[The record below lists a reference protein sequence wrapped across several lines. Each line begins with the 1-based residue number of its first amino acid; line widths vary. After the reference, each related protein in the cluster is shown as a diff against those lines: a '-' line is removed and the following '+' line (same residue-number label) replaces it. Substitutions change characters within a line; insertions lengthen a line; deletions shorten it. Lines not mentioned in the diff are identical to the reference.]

1 VKPKTTPFK
10 ARLLGMLAPV
20 LLATAWF
27 WHSGP
32 ALAEQ
37 AAAPAAQLLA
47 ESDRARGALSD
58 GLAWTVK
65 LEDVKDGKKSER
77 TYRVRARGDDA
88 LVETLEPPR
97 QRGEVMLFNG
107 RTIWFFKPGLHSPI
121 SLSAK
126 QRLAGQASNGDI
138 AATNYARDYTA
149 TSSVPEAVG
158 DISATRLDLQARG
171 SDTTYERIRYWVS
184 GAKLGVKAE
193 FLAVSGKVYRVARF
207 RYENRLELN
216 GKKFDFISRTEIRD
230 AAREG
235 SSDVTTLTYTG
246 VHAENCPPGMF
257 NVNNLM
263 R

>member
-1 VKPKTTPFK
+1 VKRRNIPCKG
-10 ARLLGMLAPV
+10 RLFAILAPLV
-20 LLATAWF
+20 LTAAWLG
-27 WHSGP
+27 HSGS
-32 ALAEQ
+32 ASAEQ
-37 AAAPAAQLLA
+37 PAPAAQLLA

-65 LEDVKDGKKSER
+65 LEDLKDGKKSER

-97 QRGEVMLFNG
+97 QRGELMLFNG

-149 TSSVPEAVG
+149 TSSVAEAVG
-158 DISATRLDLQARG
+158 GIDATRLELQARA
-171 SDTTYERIRYWVS
+171 SDATYDRIRYWIS

-216 GKKFDFISRTEIRD
+216 GKKFDFISRTEIKD

-246 VHAENCPPGMF
+246 VHPENCPPGMF